1 MTASQWFFF
10 FATLDGGL
18 GLFIFGMRT
27 LTQGLQALAGARLR
41 TLLSRLTKRKL
52 SGAAAG
58 TIIGSLVMSGTSNVM
73 LVGFINAGLL
83 SLEAAI
89 PVMIGNNLG
98 TTLTLQ
104 LFAFNIGK
112 YCYLAIAIGF
122 FTNLIFLEIVPF
134 VNLV

>member
-1 MTASQWFFF
+1 MTASQWFFL
-10 FATLDGGL
+10 FATLAGGL
-18 GLFIFGMRT
+18 GLFIFGMRM

-58 TIIGSLVMSGTSNVM
+58 TIIGALVMSGTSTVM

-98 TTLTLQ
+98 TTLTL
-104 LFAFNIGK
+104 
-112 YCYLAIAIGF
+112 
-122 FTNLIFLEIVPF
+122 
-134 VNLV
+134 